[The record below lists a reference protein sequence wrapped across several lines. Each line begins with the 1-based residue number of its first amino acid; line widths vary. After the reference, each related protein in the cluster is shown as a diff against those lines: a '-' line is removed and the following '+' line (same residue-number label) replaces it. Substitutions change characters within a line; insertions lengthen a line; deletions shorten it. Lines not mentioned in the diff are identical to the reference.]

1 MATTLAEG
9 AGILNQ
15 TLQSLGYGDYQI
27 DTTSN
32 DTITAGF
39 EAIAVLAPT
48 ALSQILS
55 QTVAILVFRN
65 YGLMFDASK
74 NPIRK
79 FLRNDVNFGGGIED
93 IYHEIL
99 SPIEGIWASDVYS
112 GNKTPAQVAEQ
123 LVDFYQGDVSKKFH
137 TEKWKID
144 LANSL
149 TEYEIKQVFTAEG
162 YARFVDVKM
171 ANLQWSAEYQLLLL
185 GIANVVK
192 QITDGKIVVK
202 SGFNPN
208 TINGVTTLVEQIRTV
223 TDGMQTPN
231 ALYNYAENVA
241 VSDEEDLFLFC
252 TPEFVNRL
260 QTRGYAN
267 AFNVEYY
274 REHNRLVVLPA
285 GTDLGE
291 IGGEK
296 VLCALIDRRAIVM
309 SIMYW
314 AVKPFVV
321 SNTDYTN
328 YFLKISVLRGY
339 NEFFNA
345 VAFTGTEIGAF
356 DNAQTISGNVTVDG
370 EGALV

>member
-9 AGILNQ
+9 AAILNQ
-15 TLQSLGYGDYQI
+15 TLTSLGYGDYQI
-27 DTTSN
+27 DTTSS

-79 FLRNDVNFGGGIED
+79 FLRNDINFGGGVED
-93 IYHEIL
+93 IFHEIL

-112 GNKTPAQVAEQ
+112 GTKTPAQVAEQ
-123 LVDFYQGDVSKKFH
+123 LVAFYQGDVTKKFH
-137 TEKWKID
+137 TEKTKID

-171 ANLQWSAEYQLLLL
+171 ANLQWSAEYQLLQL
-185 GIANVVK
+185 GINSVK
-192 QITDGKIVVK
+192 QQISDGKIK
-202 SGFNPN
+202 FKTGFNPN
-208 TINGVTTLVEQIRTV
+208 NVNGVTTLVENIRTV

-231 ALYNYAENVA
+231 ALYNYSEKVTM
-241 VSDEEDLFLFC
+241 SDEGDLFLFV

-274 REHNRLVVLPA
+274 REKNRLVILPA
-285 GTDLGE
+285 GTDLGTVD
-291 IGGEK
+291 GEK

-328 YFLKISVLRGY
+328 YFLKISVLHGY

-345 VAFTGTEIGAF
+345 VAFTGTAIGAF
-356 DNAQTISGNVTVDG
+356 DNSVNVNG
-370 EGALV
+370 EGVLEP